1 MKETEE
7 KEEEEQQTK
16 RNRGRPRKQHND
28 VKKTEEEEDEE
39 EEEEE
44 GKEEEEEEQ
53 QQHQQTKKSRGRP
66 PKQRDD
72 DDDDDDD
79 YKEEPGHSR
88 KLNAA
93 LNVALLT
100 KILDQLDFSKEDRQL
115 YDEYLRLQYYRD
127 NKRLHMPYIDKNGMP
142 LLDKNGKQQYYKLRL
157 LGDDLKEE
165 VIRFLKVYKLKN
177 RQYEL
182 LQTSPTRKHKKVPE
196 IQITR
201 KNRVNRG
208 NPSERSQINKEYT
221 LVDLPEVAELNDF
234 WRTHISIRD
243 YGKKFKLFF
252 KVVSRQI
259 GLDFNKSISIKKHH
273 ANLPQDLSAF
283 IRMIIQTKEIPECL
297 YNV

>member
-7 KEEEEQQTK
+7 KEEEEEEQQQQTK

-28 VKKTEEEEDEE
+28 VKKAEEEDE

-44 GKEEEEEEQ
+44 GKEEEEEE

-66 PKQRDD
+66 PKQR
-72 DDDDDDD
+72 DDDD

-273 ANLPQDLSAF
+273 ANLPQELSDF
-283 IRMIIQTKEIPECL
+283 IRLIIQTKEIPEYL